1 MKKGL
6 LVMIAFAL
14 FLTFGLGQADAAK
27 RGGGFKSPKQSYTTT
42 PKKPAA
48 SESTSGTKTNTG
60 ATTSKTGTTASK
72 GFFGGGSFMKGM
84 LVGGIA
90 GMLFGGMMGSMGGM
104 GQFFGLII
112 NLLAI
117 FVLVRIVIS
126 LFRMFKKKN
135 NPDSRRPY

>member
-6 LVMIAFAL
+6 LVIMAFAL

-27 RGGGFKSPKQSYTTT
+27 RGGGFKSPKQSYTET
-42 PKKPAA
+42 PKKQANVQ
-48 SESTSGTKTNTG
+48 ETTTGTKTG
-60 ATTSKTGTTASK
+60 ATTPGATTNK

-84 LVGGIA
+84 LVGGLA
-90 GMLFGGMMGSMGGM
+90 GMLFGGLLGSMGGM
-104 GQFFGLII
+104 GQFFGLLI
-112 NLLAI
+112 NLIAI

-135 NPDSRRPY
+135 NPDTRRPY